1 MPTDNE
7 ATVAA
12 GGSVEF
18 PNNGPSDGS
27 GAIVRLGS
35 NEFRLAD
42 PGIYEVSFQVSVT
55 EAGQLELNLGGAE
68 QPTTV
73 VGRATGTS
81 QIWANTLIDVTIP
94 DTTLEVENP
103 SGESTALTMTPLAGG
118 TDPVSATLVI
128 QQLSINFGV

>member
-1 MPTDNE
+1 MPPNNA
-7 ATVAA
+7 ATVAV

-27 GAIVRLGS
+27 RCDRPPRS
-35 NEFRLAD
+35 NEVRLAD

-55 EAGQLELNLGGAE
+55 EAGQLELNLGGVE

-81 QIWANTLIDVTIP
+81 QIWANVLIDVT
-94 DTTLEVENP
+94 
-103 SGESTALTMTPLAGG
+103 TP
-118 TDPVSATLVI
+118 
-128 QQLSINFGV
+128 